1 MIVRFPA
8 FLSLEVRYERSLLCH
23 LFGRTFVELFE
34 SLLEAPSLKLITRNS
49 PLALWQAEWVQKQLH
64 ASGLAVEI
72 IGIETTGDKRLE
84 VTLSKIGDK
93 GVFTQELET
102 RLLEGEVHLA
112 VHSAKDMPSRL
123 PDGLEIVAF
132 TEREEPMDVLVSSN
146 PDVRISNAQVLGTSS
161 TRRVATLARYF
172 NKAKT
177 VSVRG
182 NLQTRIRKMNEGACE
197 ALILAYAGV
206 HRMGFGDLIRE
217 HLPLNVFTPAVGQG
231 SLAIEVSSS
240 LDPVLKQKIR
250 SALNHPETEH
260 CLLAER
266 AFLRQ
271 MDGGC
276 SIPVF
281 GYCHVRA
288 DGKLELMGG
297 IISLDGSQEIRE
309 THSAFCHDPESAVRL
324 GQGLAN
330 AVLDLGGKE
339 ILQKIKQHLQ
349 P

>member
-1 MIVRFPA
+1 M
-8 FLSLEVRYERSLLCH
+8 
-23 LFGRTFVELFE
+23 
-34 SLLEAPSLKLITRNS
+34 EATSLKLITRNS
-49 PLALWQAEWVQKQLH
+49 PLALWQAEWVQDQLQ
-64 ASGLAVEI
+64 AAGLSVEI

-93 GVFTQELET
+93 GVFTQELEA
-102 RLLEGEVHLA
+102 RLLTGEVHLA

-123 PDGLEIVAF
+123 PEGLEIVAF
-132 TEREEPMDVLVSSN
+132 TEREVPMDVLVS
-146 PDVRISNAQVLGTSS
+146 PDPELRLSNAKVLGTSS

-172 NKAKT
+172 EGIKT

-182 NLQTRIRKMNEGACE
+182 NLQTRIRKMQEGACE
-197 ALILAYAGV
+197 GLILAFAGV
-206 HRMGFGDLIRE
+206 HRMGFSDLIRE
-217 HLPLNVFTPAVGQG
+217 RLPMSVFTPAVGQG
-231 SLAIEVSSS
+231 SLAIEVATN
-240 LDPVLKQKIR
+240 LDPASKDKIR
-250 SALNHPETEH
+250 TALNHRPTEL

-281 GYCHVRA
+281 GFAHFSDAGVLA
-288 DGKLELMGG
+288 IQGG
-297 IISLDGSQEIRE
+297 IISLDGLQEIRE
-309 THSAFCHDPESAVRL
+309 EIEKPCSSTTEAIQL
-324 GQGLAN
+324 GKELAIEI
-330 AVLDLGGKE
+330 LKKGGKE